1 MVVDLTYIPKGWKK
15 VNIPKVL
22 FFQEGPG
29 VRNWQ
34 FAETGV
40 KLLNVGNIN
49 DGKID
54 LSKTSIHL
62 SEKEAYGKYK
72 HFLVDEGDLLIA
84 CSGIVV
90 DNFHNKIASAEKHHL
105 PLCLNTSTM
114 RFKSLNDEVN
124 LNYFKY
130 YLQTVYFK
138 SQLQKLITGSAQLN
152 FGPSHIKKIDL
163 LLPPLETQKKIVQI
177 LDNAAALRDKTKQLL
192 REYELL
198 SQSIFFDMFGDP
210 VSNPMRWQINTLK
223 KISTKILNGN
233 TPKGGSEVY
242 VKKGIIFLRS
252 QNVWKNRIVYEDVA
266 YIDQVTHDK
275 MIKSSLKH
283 RDILITKTGRIN
295 TENSSLGRAAMY
307 LGDDDNANLNGHVYL
322 VRLKT
327 SVINEFV
334 LHILT
339 TKEFRGHIR
348 RVCVGGIDK
357 RQLNKEHIENFPIIN
372 PPINLQNQFA
382 EIITSIEKQK
392 ELIKRELK
400 ESEDLFNCLL
410 QKAFKGELV

>member
-1 MVVDLTYIPKGWKK
+1 VVVDLTYIPKGWKK